1 MRAWLERHWYAVEYG
16 LGCAVL
22 VAVVARLW
30 P

>member
-1 MRAWLERHWYAVEYG
+1 MTWLARHWTAVEYG

-22 VAVVARLW
+22 VAVIARLW